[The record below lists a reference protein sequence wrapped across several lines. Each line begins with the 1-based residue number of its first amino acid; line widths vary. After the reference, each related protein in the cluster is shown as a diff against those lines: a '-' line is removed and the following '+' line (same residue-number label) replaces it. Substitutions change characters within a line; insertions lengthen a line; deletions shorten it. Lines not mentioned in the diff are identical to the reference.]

1 MATLVPFNYSS
12 LGDQIW
18 QSTFVQ
24 LFVYVCIYHSVPQIR
39 PPPFCSLSLSTK
51 RRETY
56 TRDATIA
63 LAITP
68 SLPVK
73 RDLIV
78 CGGWGQARDREMLP
92 SLAVG

>member
-24 LFVYVCIYHSVPQIR
+24 LFVYVCIYCSVLQIH
-39 PPPFCSLSLSTK
+39 PPFCSLSLSTK
-51 RRETY
+51 LRGAY
-56 TRDATIA
+56 TWDVTIS

-68 SLPVK
+68 SLPLK

-78 CGGWGQARDREMLP
+78 CGRWGQARDGEMLP
-92 SLAVG
+92 TLAVG